1 MECYKIPGVKF
12 IQFITDDLICVSL
25 CWRRCYRHTVAMQS
39 FPYDSFNFRLS
50 TVSDKKLV
58 YPIFLYFLLPIFMY
72 EPFERSLLC
81 GATNLLC

>member
-1 MECYKIPGVKF
+1 
-12 IQFITDDLICVSL
+12 
-25 CWRRCYRHTVAMQS
+25 MQS